1 MSRKQDRVPRQMR
14 LLQVLETG
22 GGGSGRHFI
31 DLCRGLT
38 AHGHAVHA
46 IYSPL
51 RAETRF
57 VEELQALGLAGLHT
71 VAMTR
76 APGPSD
82 LRAWRAIRAVMR
94 NAGPFDVIHAHSSKA
109 GALARLRLPGRHVPR
124 VYTPHAFYTMDP
136 GLGTLGR
143 RVYGSIEKLLAR
155 TLTDRVICVSADEY
169 AHARALGMPRKKL
182 SIVVNGVETPPAD
195 SRATVRQAL
204 GIPMDALLFGF
215 VGRLCHQKAP
225 ERLVAASVR
234 VAERV
239 PHAHLLMIGTGDMEA
254 EVRRQV
260 ATSGQGTRIHLT
272 TGFTGVEAMA
282 AIDVLT
288 MPSRYEAMSYVM
300 LEGAAAGKP
309 LILTDVGGVSTVLK
323 DGENGI
329 LLKNADDPEA
339 LADAM
344 LRLSEPGHLARH
356 TAAALTRARS
366 PEYRLDRMVCETE
379 AIYRS
384 LIA

>member
-1 MSRKQDRVPRQMR
+1 MSRKQNKVPRQMR

-22 GGGSGRHFI
+22 GGGSGRHFL

-38 AHGHAVHA
+38 ARGHAVHA

-51 RAETRF
+51 RAEARF
-57 VEELQALGLAGLHT
+57 VQELQALGLAGVHA

-82 LRAWRAIRAVMR
+82 LRAWRAIRAVVR
-94 NAGPFDVIHAHSSKA
+94 SAGPFDVIHAHSSKA
-109 GALARLRLPGRHVPR
+109 GALARLRLPGRHIPR

-136 GLGTLGR
+136 NLGALGR

-155 TLTDRVICVSADEY
+155 TLTDRIICVSADEY
-169 AHARALGMPRKKL
+169 AHARALGLPRKKL
-182 SIVVNGVETPPAD
+182 AIVVNGVETPAAG
-195 SRATVRQAL
+195 SRVAVRQAL
-204 GIPMDALLFGF
+204 DIPTDALLFGF
-215 VGRLCHQKAP
+215 IGRLCHQKAP
-225 ERLVAASVR
+225 ERLVAAFAL

-239 PHAHLLMIGTGDMEA
+239 PHAHLLLIGSGDMEA
-254 EVRRQV
+254 AVRRQIE
-260 ATSGQGTRIHLT
+260 ASGQEARIHLT

-300 LEGAAAGKP
+300 LEGAAAGRP

-329 LLKNADDPEA
+329 LLENADDPGP

-344 LRLSEPGHLARH
+344 LHLSDPGHLARH
-356 TAAALTRARS
+356 TAAALTRAAS
-366 PEYRLDRMVCETE
+366 PEYRLERMVCETE
-379 AIYRS
+379 AIYRG

>member
-1 MSRKQDRVPRQMR
+1 MR
-14 LLQVLETG
+14 LLEVLETG
-22 GGGSGRHFI
+22 GGGSGRHFV

-38 AHGHAVHA
+38 ARGHAVHA

-51 RAETRF
+51 RAEARF
-57 VEELQALGLAGLHT
+57 VEEMQALGLAGLHA

-82 LRAWRAIRAVMR
+82 LYAWRQIRAVMR
-94 NAGPFDVIHAHSSKA
+94 SAGPFDVIHAHSSKA
-109 GALARLRLPGRHVPR
+109 GALARLRLPGRHIPR

-136 GLGTLGR
+136 GLGALGR
-143 RVYGSIEKLLAR
+143 HVYGAIEKLLAR
-155 TLTDRVICVSADEY
+155 AFTDRVICVSADEY
-169 AHARALGMPRKKL
+169 AHARALGMPREKL

-195 SRATVRQAL
+195 RRAAVRQAL
-204 GIPMDALLFGF
+204 GIPLEALLFGF

-225 ERLVAASVR
+225 ERLVAAFAR

-239 PHAHLLMIGTGDMEA
+239 PHARLLMIGSGDMEA

-260 ATSGQGTRIHLT
+260 EASGQAARIHLT

-282 AIDVLT
+282 AIDVLA
-288 MPSRYEAMSYVM
+288 MPSRYEALSYVM
-300 LEGAAAGKP
+300 LEGAAAGRP

-329 LLKNADDPEA
+329 LLKNADDPA
-339 LADAM
+339 PLAEAM
-344 LRLSEPGHLARH
+344 LRLSDPVELARH
-356 TAAALTRARS
+356 SAAALARARS
-366 PEYRLDRMVCETE
+366 PEYRLERMVCETE
-379 AIYRS
+379 TIYRG